1 MSVSVWVIVVVMIY
15 YNPVPLES
23 YVKPLYCISYRSASY
38 IKKSRSDLRVGST
51 GKLSLCHYKCFAAL
65 KPSQKWYWL
74 RKCFDHSIP
83 GFSFENHSFNQ
94 RFSDGQ
100 CISVLQF
107 VFWPLGVIWKRSL
120 NIFFTCDVKY
130 LAFDKDILLLLQPN
144 IHYVM
149 WCE

>member
-1 MSVSVWVIVVVMIY
+1 MSVWVIVVIMIY

-23 YVKPLYCISYRSASY
+23 YVKLLYCIGYRSASY

-83 GFSFENHSFNQ
+83 RFSFENHSFNQ

-100 CISVLQF
+100 FISVLQF
-107 VFWPLGVIWKRSL
+107 VFLAPGGDKTGKGVWKCL
-120 NIFFTCDVKY
+120 TYDVKC
-130 LAFDKDILLLLQPN
+130 LAFDKDALTLF
-144 IHYVM
+144 Y
-149 WCE
+149 CCSRT